1 MKRNKKKKNISGYY
15 WNGSKHIVL
24 YDRYVK

>member
-1 MKRNKKKKNISGYY
+1 MKRNKNKKNISGYY